1 MSMHANYF
9 KLGLFIIGATTLM
22 LVALLFFGLGALRKD
37 KVMLE
42 TYFNESVQGLD
53 VGSPLKFKGVKI
65 GSVERIRF
73 VFNKYHDIKALPFR
87 YVLVEMALDPES
99 ALVAKSGKEGLK
111 EALAK
116 EVQDGLRVR
125 IAPQGLTGTGYLEMD
140 FVNPAA
146 NKPLPI
152 DWTPEYLYI
161 PSAPSTIARLEETFE
176 TFSKLLRK
184 IDESGVDVAVQNINS
199 LLVVIRQAVK
209 DANVPGLSDNVNS
222 LIGDLRKTN
231 DHLNAVLGSKESKE
245 AIKNLGATLANL
257 KTTTENLP
265 QAIADLRKLLRE
277 VNSLVASQRDEV
289 QGILQQGKQAF
300 ENLNDL
306 TGEAKRNPS
315 RIIFG
320 APPAKVN
327 PEKKR

>member
-1 MSMHANYF
+1 MSASANYF
-9 KLGLFIIGATTLM
+9 KLGLFIIGGAAIL
-22 LVALLFFGLGALRKD
+22 LVGLVFLGLGALHKD

-73 VFNKYHDIKALPFR
+73 VFNKYHNIKDVPFR

-99 ALVAKSGKEGLK
+99 PLTITNEDAMK
-111 EALAK
+111 EAIRN
-116 EVQDGLRVR
+116 EVENGLRVR
-125 IAPQGLTGTGYLEMD
+125 IAPQGITGTGYLEMD
-140 FVNPAA
+140 YVNPRN

-152 DWTPEYLYI
+152 DWTPEYYYV
-161 PSAPSTIARLEETFE
+161 PSSPSTIARLEETFE

-184 IDESGVDVAVQNINS
+184 VEDSGVDVAVRNINN
-199 LLVVIRQAVK
+199 LLVVIRDAVK
-209 DANVPGLSDNVNS
+209 DANVPGLSDNVGS
-222 LIGDLRKTN
+222 LINDLRKTN
-231 DHLNAVLGSKESKE
+231 DNLNAIMKSPEARESF
-245 AIKNLGATLANL
+245 KNLGDTLANL
-257 KTTTENLP
+257 KTSTENLP
-265 QAIADLRKLLRE
+265 QAIMDLRKLLRE

-289 QGILQQGKQAF
+289 QGLLQQGKQVF

-306 TGEAKRNPS
+306 TGDAKRNPS
-315 RIIFG
+315 RLFFG

-327 PEKKR
+327 PEKNR